1 MNAPAD
7 IRTLPFDAAK
17 LDALMDDAGID
28 ALVVTSKH
36 NVQYLLGGYRFFF
49 FDQMDAIGISRYLPM
64 LVYHRGRPE
73 DALYVGNVMESYEH
87 ELGRFWTP
95 AVKTTAWGALD
106 ATREAVAHLKKLG
119 NSVRRIA
126 VETAFMPVDAHAA
139 IKAGLPD
146 LDIVDALFVLE
157 RLRAKKTPAELAYL
171 RTASELV
178 VASMQTVFAGAKPGD
193 TKFDLARRLELEEI
207 NRGLHFDYCLTTAGT
222 SLNRAPSAQKLA
234 KGDIISLDSGGNYHG
249 YIGDLCRMGIVG
261 TPDAE
266 LTDLLAAI
274 DSVQMAARK
283 PIRPGGTGDEIYAE
297 AEAAWHASSAKDA
310 IRDFTAHGMGLVSH
324 EAPRLSDHA
333 PMKYPGYDKARPLE
347 EGMVISIETTMNHP
361 KRGFIKIEDTVAVT
375 ATGWEA
381 FGDAGRGWNQSPG

>member
-1 MNAPAD
+1 MNAPVL
-7 IRTLPFDAAK
+7 TKNLPFDAAK

-49 FDQMDAIGISRYLPM
+49 FDQMDAIGISRYLPV
-64 LVYHRGRPE
+64 LIYPKGRPE
-73 DALYVGNVMESYEH
+73 DALYVGNVMEGYEH

-95 AVKTTAWGALD
+95 TVKTTAWGSLD

-139 IKAGLPD
+139 LKADLPD
-146 LDIVDALFVLE
+146 MEISDALFVLE

-178 VASMQTVFAGAKPGD
+178 VESMLTVFSGAKPGD
-193 TKFDLARRLELEEI
+193 TKQDLARRLEVEEV
-207 NRGLHFDYCLTTAGT
+207 NRELHFDYCLTTAGT

-249 YIGDLCRMGIVG
+249 YIGDLCRMGIIG
-261 TPDAE
+261 EPDAE
-266 LTDLLAAI
+266 LIELLGAVDEI
-274 DSVQMAARK
+274 QQAARK
-283 PIRPGGTGDEIYAE
+283 PVKPGGTGNQIYAS
-297 AEAAWHASSAKDA
+297 AEAVLNASPFRAT

-324 EAPRLSDHA
+324 EAPRLSDRA
-333 PMKYPGYDKARPLE
+333 PMKYPGYDKDRPLE
-347 EGMVISIETTMNHP
+347 EGMVLSIETTMNHP
-361 KRGFIKIEDTVAVT
+361 KRGFIKIEDTIAVT
-375 ATGWEA
+375 ADGWEG
-381 FGDAGRGWNQSPG
+381 FGDTGRGWNRSKA